1 MRLSS
6 GKRINSVGDD
16 AAGFSLA
23 RGLESRS
30 RSLQQALANVGN
42 AMNVLSIAEG
52 GYLAIA
58 DLLQIIKVKTVQGAD
73 DAYSSNQRAAIQKQI
88 DALVAEIDA
97 IVSETTFQ
105 GLRLIDGTYIGK
117 VFQTGAGAGD
127 TMDISLDD
135 ASTAVLF
142 DGPIAELIIV
152 AGVND
157 RVVFNEG
164 GGDLIATIPAGT
176 YLLDDLATELEDALD
191 AASTASSPPV
201 RYSVSY
207 NSSTGKYTIGR
218 STSTDVTFKW
228 THSTSGG
235 LAGLLGFNTN
245 GDDTLDAPGDTAV
258 SDNDVTDASL
268 SVANATNAANAMTRV
283 EAAMAILNKAAQSVG
298 EILTRLASKESTLT
312 VAILNTGTAR
322 SRIED
327 TDFAQEYLF
336 LIRDQII
343 QQTAFS
349 ALSQANVAPQLVLS
363 FFQ

>member
-1 MRLSS
+1 
-6 GKRINSVGDD
+6 
-16 AAGFSLA
+16 
-23 RGLESRS
+23 
-30 RSLQQALANVGN
+30 
-42 AMNVLSIAEG
+42 MNVLSIAEG

-191 AASTASSPPV
+191 AASTASTAACWAFSPPSW
-201 RYSVSY
+201 RWTRMRTSVGAP
-207 NSSTGKYTIGR
+207 NSCRATSPRPR
-218 STSTDVTFKW
+218 SDS
-228 THSTSGG
+228 
-235 LAGLLGFNTN
+235 ARRM
-245 GDDTLDAPGDTAV
+245 APGSA
-258 SDNDVTDASL
+258 ASWVRT
-268 SVANATNAANAMTRV
+268 S
-283 EAAMAILNKAAQSVG
+283 
-298 EILTRLASKESTLT
+298 
-312 VAILNTGTAR
+312 
-322 SRIED
+322 
-327 TDFAQEYLF
+327 
-336 LIRDQII
+336 IRMPPLK
-343 QQTAFS
+343 S
-349 ALSQANVAPQLVLS
+349 MP
-363 FFQ
+363 